1 LKIIIKKTKNM
12 NHLYDSRTVVL
23 KDYRE
28 IMNDKASTDEQI
40 EKRIEYLDSLCRN
53 IIKEEL
59 SKFLTKNHKTLH
71 KVK

>member
-1 LKIIIKKTKNM
+1 M
-12 NHLYDSRTVVL
+12 NHLYDGRSVVI

-40 EKRIEYLDSLCRN
+40 EKRIEYLDTLCRN

-59 SKFLTKNHKTLH
+59 SKFLAKNRKQKILS
-71 KVK
+71 K